1 MLVYSKQYNYITL
14 LPPASPSLTFIRLFA
29 IVHRSGNCLPAHV
42 SVFLC
47 SSLCVLLCTQ
57 IEDEGLGNRPRSSFL
72 GGVGVKD
79 PSNKALLLSSLM
91 SADMSGD
98 GSGDFGRERGS
109 GEGVVDG
116 TMVDDEDFVSPKL
129 RRKWRMLT
137 PLYKLPHLH
146 MAA

>member
-1 MLVYSKQYNYITL
+1 MGT
-14 LPPASPSLTFIRLFA
+14 
-29 IVHRSGNCLPAHV
+29 CLPAHV
-42 SVFLC
+42 YVLVYYC
-47 SSLCVLLCTQ
+47 ASLVGGAWERGYYCAHKLK
-57 IEDEGLGNRPRSSFL
+57 IERLGNRPRSSFL

-109 GEGVVDG
+109 GEGGVDG

-129 RRKWRMLT
+129 RRK
-137 PLYKLPHLH
+137 
-146 MAA
+146 

>member
-1 MLVYSKQYNYITL
+1 MGT
-14 LPPASPSLTFIRLFA
+14 
-29 IVHRSGNCLPAHV
+29 CLPAHV
-42 SVFLC
+42 S
-47 SSLCVLLCTQ
+47 VLLCTQ
-57 IEDEGLGNRPRSSFL
+57 IEDGRLGNRPRSSFL

-129 RRKWRMLT
+129 RRK
-137 PLYKLPHLH
+137 
-146 MAA
+146 